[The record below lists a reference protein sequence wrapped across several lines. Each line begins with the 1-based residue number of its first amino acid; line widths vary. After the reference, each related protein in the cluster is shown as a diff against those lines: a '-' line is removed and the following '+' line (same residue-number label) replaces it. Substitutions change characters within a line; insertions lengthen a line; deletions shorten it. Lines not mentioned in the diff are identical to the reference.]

1 MKTYSNDIKRQ
12 RNEEKENEW
21 ADIGIHNKYLKT
33 YVLECTVKAT
43 VDALDTS
50 DFHICKTPTDF
61 YPDRK
66 YHHCH
71 LP

>member
-1 MKTYSNDIKRQ
+1 MKAYSKDIKRQ

-43 VDALDTS
+43 VDALDAS
-50 DFHICKTPTDF
+50 VLS
-61 YPDRK
+61 
-66 YHHCH
+66 H
-71 LP
+71 L